1 MNICVVGS
9 GYVGLVTGACLADFG
24 MHVVGVDKDADKVAG
39 LRRGEIPIY
48 EPGLATL
55 VRKNADAGRLSF
67 TTEGGPAIAAA
78 DAVFIA
84 VGTPP
89 REDGSADLRFVR
101 EVARS
106 IGEHLDGFTVI
117 ITKSTVPIGTG
128 KMIDSIVREVAGDG
142 ADFAVV
148 SNPEF
153 LREGSAIEDFMRPD
167 RVVIGSSDKRAV
179 DIMLRVYAPL
189 HRADVPFV
197 VTNVESAELIKYAS
211 NGFLATKISFINEV
225 ADLCEALGADVE
237 VVARGMGLDQ
247 RIGPRFLSPGPGFGG
262 SCFPKDTRAVA
273 SIAEEQ
279 GRRFR
284 IIEAVLE
291 VNEATKTR
299 MVAKIEAAFGGVA
312 GKTLAVLGLAFKPET
327 DDVRESPALTVVG
340 GLLAAGARLRAFD
353 PAATV
358 AFREMLE
365 VDADAASRIEY
376 CDSAYDAA
384 DGADG
389 VVIVT
394 EWNQF
399 RALELDELARRLTTP
414 LVVDLRNL
422 YKPAEMAAAGFRY
435 VSIGR
440 PEGRPGIAAAPTNGS
455 TR

>member
-1 MNICVVGS
+1 
-9 GYVGLVTGACLADFG
+9 
-24 MHVVGVDKDADKVAG
+24 
-39 LRRGEIPIY
+39 
-48 EPGLATL
+48 
-55 VRKNADAGRLSF
+55 
-67 TTEGGPAIAAA
+67 
-78 DAVFIA
+78 
-84 VGTPP
+84 
-89 REDGSADLRFVR
+89 
-101 EVARS
+101 
-106 IGEHLDGFTVI
+106 
-117 ITKSTVPIGTG
+117 
-128 KMIDSIVREVAGDG
+128 MIDSIVREVAGDG